1 MTEGNGQATSTLEPD
16 TVPFTR
22 NRPEPSVWVKR
33 WRKYRAKPVWQ
44 QGLIAVGVAGALGY
58 ISWTYA
64 AGPVI
69 QHRVDAAVAGADIDA
84 RVKGVFDRDSK
95 AFTDA
100 VIARVDERVRD
111 AQNGLPPV
119 VVQKADLQAM
129 LSCPLTS
136 EAKLFIGAD
145 AKDPTHTGLDPAR
158 QEQVAAAVRQA
169 GAQGTPETAMRV
181 VPVGAELR
189 VTTDANQGARL
200 IDCSPAAVAATT
212 TTTAPVTAVTPPPN
226 AN

>member
-1 MTEGNGQATSTLEPD
+1 MSDGNGQSTSTLEPE

-22 NRPEPSVWVKR
+22 NRPEPSGWVKR
-33 WRKYRAKPVWQ
+33 WRKYRAKPQWQ
-44 QGLIAVGVAGALGY
+44 QAMIAVGVVGAVGY
-58 ISWTYA
+58 ASWRFV

-69 QHRVDAAVAGADIDA
+69 ENRVQAAVARADVA
-84 RVKGVFDRDSK
+84 GQVQAVFDRDSDQ
-95 AFTDA
+95 FTNG
-100 VIARVDERVRD
+100 VLARVDERIRA

-129 LSCPLTS
+129 LSCPLTA
-136 EAKLFIGAD
+136 EAKLMIGAD
-145 AKDPTHTGLDPAR
+145 AEDPTRTGLDPAR

-169 GAQGTPETAMRV
+169 GSQGTPETAMRV

-200 IDCSPAAVAATT
+200 IDCSPAAAAPT
-212 TTTAPVTAVTPPPN
+212 TTTAPVTAVTPPAN